1 MGRCQGHAHNEK
13 QHLVARWMLLQASLE
28 PKQAQ
33 LQLPSILRLHS
44 EHPFPAQPK
53 LALKASAQITQ
64 TSANNESTSGYLS
77 YRTFDAMGLD
87 GRLFFLRRP
96 QC

>member
-1 MGRCQGHAHNEK
+1 MRTMKSSISMQY
-13 QHLVARWMLLQASLE
+13 ARRMLLQASLE

-33 LQLPSILRLHS
+33 LQLPSILLLRLHS

-53 LALKASAQITQ
+53 LALKASAQIPQ